1 MILDDIKEQ
10 LEAWFPPELHKVRK
24 LPGGGRWFYL
34 PHQAIM
40 ARLNQVCYSH
50 WSDNYNPPIV
60 SGDYVTVF
68 CQLTICGVTR
78 TGIADSKT
86 YPELN
91 DEGKEKIIGT
101 PVVNTTR
108 HSFRDAAERFG
119 VGAYLDEQKGKGK
132 ERFIQ
137 YMNSKGDKRAQ
148 EFNQENE
155 WKEAGV
161 MGERQEVKNLQNRVI
176 TFKQANRLHAIASRT
191 GWNEA
196 AKLKLLAQYGYQ
208 HAGEI
213 CLPDYEKIIST
224 LEDKAMCSRFQQLAQ
239 QL

>member
-1 MILDDIKEQ
+1 MYLKDIKEQ
-10 LEAWFPPELHKVRK
+10 LEAWFPPELHRVRK
-24 LPGGGRWFYL
+24 LPGGGRWFYI

-40 ARLNQVCYSH
+40 ARLNQVCYDQ
-50 WSDNYNPPIV
+50 WSDDYKPPII

-68 CQLTICGVTR
+68 CSLTICGVTR

-119 VGAYLDEQKGKGK
+119 VAAYLDEQKGKGK

-137 YMNSKGDKRAQ
+137 YMNSRGDKRAQ
-148 EFNQENE
+148 DFSQENE
-155 WKEAGV
+155 WKDAGA
-161 MGERQEVKNLQNRVI
+161 MGEKQQTTNPQSRVI
-176 TFKQANRLHAIASRT
+176 TFKQANRLNAIASRV

-196 AKLKLLAQYGYQ
+196 AKLKLLANYGYQ

-224 LEDKAMCSRFQQLAQ
+224 LEDKAMCDRFQQLAQ